1 MPVEL
6 QVIRAAEFVRLDP
19 DQHLDLDASKEA
31 LQTLAAACRKRGLD
45 RAVVDLRKLPV
56 LAKPHF
62 TKTEL
67 AGLVDAFRDAGFS
80 HEQRLAVVYRDDLFG
95 GIRDFAFISRM
106 RGLQVQAFA
115 DFEAALQWI
124 WEGEEIPAEPRQR
137 PDTVFIRKR
146 KGDTRNAA
154 VGTPGTPPVT
164 SASLPIRGRPR
175 AGS

>member
-6 QVIRAAEFVRLDP
+6 QIIRAAEFMRLDP
-19 DQHLDLDASKEA
+19 DEHLDLEASKQA
-31 LQTLAAACRKRGLD
+31 LRVLALACRKRGLG

-67 AGLVDAFRDAGFS
+67 AALVEAFRDAGFS
-80 HEQRLAVVYRDDLFG
+80 HEQRLAVVYQDDVFG
-95 GIRDFAFISRM
+95 GIRDFAFIGRM

-124 WEGEEIPAEPRQR
+124 SEGQEITVGNRQK
-137 PDTVFIRKR
+137 PDTVFIRKP
-146 KGDTRNAA
+146 KGDTK
-154 VGTPGTPPVT
+154 T
-164 SASLPIRGRPR
+164 LQWE
-175 AGS
+175 